1 VGTVAATIDKKTEPQ
16 QGKSSFAFS
25 ALLLF
30 TFLYYSRPED
40 LIPGL
45 GFIPLEKIIGG
56 VALIALFV
64 TLASGRS
71 KKSLPLEFKLLLVL
85 FAHLALTIPFAFW
98 RTGAFVTVFEK
109 FSKAVVVV
117 FLVTLLVERFDL
129 LRKLLWVQAAS
140 LVLTTIASLAIHHTQ
155 QGRLIGALRG
165 IFENPNDLAINISI
179 NWPLCMAFLLAARGM
194 VKKIVWSVGVLA
206 MLLGVVLTYSRSGL
220 LAMVV
225 AVVICLWEFGV
236 KGKRFYLIGA
246 AGLLGVVG
254 LGVIVATPRYLTRV
268 ASIFQGNIEGSG
280 DQGSLA
286 ARRQLLIDSLEE
298 AIHHPIFGIGPG
310 NFGAATLTWRVTH
323 NTYTEFAAEGGFPA
337 LFLFLAIMYLA
348 ARNLRRIRLLPAY
361 RENPE
366 IRLFTQALWASLIAF
381 AVGAL
386 FASFEYQLFPYFMMA
401 YTSVLY
407 RLVSSGSSPQ
417 SAKEEPRKFTTRG
430 DLWRRYS
437 GEDIYGNDRAK
448 TLDRTR

>member
-16 QGKSSFAFS
+16 PGKSSFAFS

-30 TFLYYSRPED
+30 TFIYYSRPED
-40 LIPGL
+40 LVPGL

-56 VALIALFV
+56 VALIALIV
-64 TLASGRS
+64 TLASGQS
-71 KKSLPLEFKLLLVL
+71 KKKLPLEFKVLLVL
-85 FAHLALTIPFAFW
+85 FGHLALTIPFAFW

-109 FSKAVVVV
+109 FSKAVVVA

-140 LVLTTIASLAIHHTQ
+140 LVLTTISSIAIHHTQ
-155 QGRLIGALRG
+155 QGRLIGALGG

-194 VKKIVWSVGVLA
+194 ARKIVWSVGVLA

-236 KGKRFYLIGA
+236 KGRRFYLIGA

-280 DQGSLA
+280 DHGSLA

-298 AIHHPIFGIGPG
+298 AIHNPVFGIGPG

-348 ARNLRRIRLLPAY
+348 ARNLRRIRVLPAY
-361 RENPE
+361 REDPE

-407 RLVSSGSSPQ
+407 RLVSTGSSSQ
-417 SAKEEPRKFTTRG
+417 SAQGEPRKLTTRG
-430 DLWRRYS
+430 DVWRRYS
-437 GEDIYGNDRAK
+437 GEDIYGNDRDK